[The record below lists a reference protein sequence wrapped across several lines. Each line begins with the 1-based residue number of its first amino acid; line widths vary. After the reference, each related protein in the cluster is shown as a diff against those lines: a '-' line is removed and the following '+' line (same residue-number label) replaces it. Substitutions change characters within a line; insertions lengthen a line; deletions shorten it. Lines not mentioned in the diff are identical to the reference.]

1 MITFSEAQIM
11 AWITPWVWPFFR
23 VLGLFTAAPVLS
35 TRAIPRRVRM
45 GLSILIVLAAQPSL
59 PEMPAIALDSPQ
71 AVMVIIQQV
80 LIGLTLGFAARVI
93 FAAIEFAGEIVG
105 LQMGLN
111 FASFFDPLM
120 GSQSTA
126 VSRFYGTCAAW
137 LFVVMNGHLLL
148 TAALVESFHT
158 FPVGPD
164 PMTVIRTLQPQVWGA
179 EVFKLGLWVALPIV
193 AMLTLVNMVMGL
205 IARVAP
211 QMNVFSVGFPVSIG
225 VGLTGLWLTLP
236 MMQVP
241 FTMAIE
247 RMLGLFTG
255 G

>member
-11 AWITPWVWPFFR
+11 AWITPWLWPFFR

-45 GLSILIVLAAQPSL
+45 GLALLVVMAAQPSL
-59 PEMPAIALDSPQ
+59 PEMPQINVNSAE
-71 AVMVIIQQV
+71 AVMVVLQQV
-80 LIGLTLGFAARVI
+80 LIGVTVGFAARVI

-111 FASFFDPLM
+111 FASFFDPM
-120 GSQSTA
+120 SGGQATA

-137 LFVVMNGHLLL
+137 LFVVMNGHLLI
-148 TAALVESFHT
+148 TAAVVQSFTT
-158 FPVGPD
+158 FPVGPE
-164 PMTVIRTLQPQVWGA
+164 PLAFIRTLQPQVWGA
-179 EVFKLGLWVALPIV
+179 EVFRLGLWVSLPIV

-225 VGLTGLWLTLP
+225 VGLLGLWLTLP

-247 RMLGLFTG
+247 RMLALFG
-255 G
+255 

>member
-11 AWITPWVWPFFR
+11 AWITPWIWPFLR
-23 VLGLFTAAPVLS
+23 MLGLFTAAPVLS
-35 TRAIPRRVRM
+35 TRAIPRRVRVA
-45 GLSILIVLAAQPSL
+45 LSVLIVVAAHPSL
-59 PEMPAIALDSPQ
+59 PEMPAIDINSAQAL
-71 AVMVIIQQV
+71 MVAMQQV
-80 LIGLTLGFAARVI
+80 LIGLTIGFAARVI
-93 FAAIEFAGEIVG
+93 FAAIEFAGEVVG

-120 GSQSTA
+120 GTQSTA

-148 TAALVESFHT
+148 TAALVGSFTT

-164 PMTVIRTLQPQVWGA
+164 PMIVFKTLQPQVWGS
-179 EVFKLGLWVALPIV
+179 EVFRLGMWVSLPIV

-211 QMNVFSVGFPVSIG
+211 QMNIFSVGFPVTIG

-236 MMQVP
+236 MMQMP

-247 RMLGLFTG
+247 RMLGYFG